1 MPTHKKIAPT
11 ELAAQVRTRRI
22 IAKPEKRNGLVVWR
36 GGGVCLHA
44 RKPKQRGG
52 ARVRRG
58 TRRCREMIDY
68 RAMRVLLLSLSSET
82 KDLVHNALAGQG
94 YEIAS
99 DSGLTVDEVLALSPE
114 VLITEASPTDLS
126 CCGMISQL
134 KARSDTRA
142 SVKIVMVVRGGA
154 LERARALDLGAD
166 DVITY
171 PFDPV
176 EFAAR
181 VRTQFRERQP
191 EEDLK
196 TMLKYAVQREQM
208 ADIAVESLS
217 GGAVTKHRFWI
228 IPAIFVVSAAAVLA
242 AAFIMISTGRSRK
255 ETRQL
260 RAEIARLNNG
270 LGVHDQLLQRT
281 EQARNSLDARAKST
295 SDARD
300 SLRAQSEDLR
310 KKMAAAEGP
319 DAQSLKQQLADTQ
332 KRLKLLENEGKIAE
346 TIVHSYGP
354 SVCLLHVVVE
364 FLDKE
369 SGKPIQ
375 IALDAMG
382 KPQVDDKGM
391 VRLDAGG
398 AGPHL
403 QIDIFGTGFLV
414 RRDGRILTNHHVAEP
429 WWSNDE
435 LKELL
440 DHGATAYVL
449 SYKAYFPGTS
459 DGISAKLD
467 KISSSAD
474 VAVLKLEAPTPSNT
488 TLLELADRS
497 DATISGEPVVLIG
510 YPTGIEGI
518 LARAGTDVAQKI
530 ADGTQ
535 NVNQMVSQ
543 LAQQKLIRPTT
554 TQGHIGDVLQ
564 DKIVYDAATTSGGSG
579 GPLFNRDGKVIGVNF
594 AILKGFGGSN
604 LAVPAR
610 YAKELLR

>member
-1 MPTHKKIAPT
+1 
-11 ELAAQVRTRRI
+11 
-22 IAKPEKRNGLVVWR
+22 
-36 GGGVCLHA
+36 
-44 RKPKQRGG
+44 
-52 ARVRRG
+52 
-58 TRRCREMIDY
+58 
-68 RAMRVLLLSLSSET
+68 MRVLLLNLNSET
-82 KDLVHNALAGQG
+82 NGLVNGALAGQG
-94 YEIAS
+94 YEITTESA
-99 DSGLTVDEVLALSPE
+99 LTVDEVLALSPE
-114 VLITEASPTDLS
+114 VLVTEASPTDLS
-126 CCGMISQL
+126 CCGMITQL
-134 KARSDTRA
+134 KARSDTRG
-142 SVKIVMVVRGGA
+142 SIKILMVVRGGA

-166 DVITY
+166 DVITF
-171 PFDPV
+171 PFEAV

-217 GGAVTKHRFWI
+217 GGAVGKHRFWL

-242 AAFIMISTGRSRK
+242 AAFIVISTGRSRK
-255 ETRQL
+255 ETLQL
-260 RAEIARLNNG
+260 RSEIARLNSG
-270 LGVHDQLLQRT
+270 LGLHDELLQRT
-281 EQARNSLDARAKST
+281 EQARNSLDARAKSD
-295 SDARD
+295 SAVRD
-300 SLRAQSEDLR
+300 SLRARSEDLR
-310 KKMAAAEGP
+310 KKVAAAEGP
-319 DAQSLKQQLADTQ
+319 DAQSLKQQLVDAQ

-346 TIVHSYGP
+346 TIVQSYGP

-364 FLDKE
+364 FLDKS

-375 IALDAMG
+375 LAVDALG

-391 VRLDAGG
+391 VRLDTGG

-403 QIDIFGTGFLV
+403 QIDVFGTGFLV
-414 RRDGRILTNHHVAEP
+414 RRDGRLLTNHHVAEP
-429 WWSNDE
+429 WWSNDD

-449 SYKAYFPGTS
+449 SYKAYFPGSS
-459 DGISAKLD
+459 DGISAKLE
-467 KISSSAD
+467 KVSSNAD
-474 VAVLKLEAPTPSNT
+474 VAVLKLETPTPPKAAV
-488 TLLELADRS
+488 LELDERS
-497 DATISGEPVVLIG
+497 EASVSGEPVVLIG

-535 NVNQMVSQ
+535 NVNQLVSQ
-543 LAQQKLIRPTT
+543 LAAQKLIRPTT

-604 LAVPAR
+604 LAVPVR

>member
-1 MPTHKKIAPT
+1 MWP
-11 ELAAQVRTRRI
+11 
-22 IAKPEKRNGLVVWR
+22 
-36 GGGVCLHA
+36 
-44 RKPKQRGG
+44 
-52 ARVRRG
+52 RRG
-58 TRRCREMIDY
+58 SYGTGMIDC
-68 RAMRVLLLSLSSET
+68 RVMRVLLLNLNSET
-82 KDLVHNALAGQG
+82 NNLVKSALGGQG
-94 YEIAS
+94 YEITTE
-99 DSGLTVDEVLALSPE
+99 SGLTVDEVLALLPE
-114 VLITEASPTDLS
+114 VMITEASPTDLS
-126 CCGMISQL
+126 CCGMIAQL
-134 KARSDTRA
+134 KARSDTRS
-142 SVKIVMVVRGGA
+142 SVKIVMVVWGGA

-166 DVITY
+166 DVITF
-171 PFDPV
+171 PFEAV

-217 GGAVTKHRFWI
+217 GGAVSKHRFWL
-228 IPAIFVVSAAAVLA
+228 IPAVFVVSAAAVLS
-242 AAFIMISTGRSRK
+242 AAFIVFSTGRSRK
-255 ETRQL
+255 ETLQL
-260 RAEIARLNNG
+260 RAEIARLNSG
-270 LGVHDQLLQRT
+270 LGLHDQLLQRT
-281 EQARNSLDARAKST
+281 EQMRNTLDASAKSNT
-295 SDARD
+295 AARD
-300 SLRAQSEDLR
+300 NLRAQSEDLR
-310 KKMAAAEGP
+310 KKMASAEGP
-319 DAQSLKQQLADTQ
+319 DAQSLKQQLVDTQ

-375 IALDAMG
+375 IALDTMG
-382 KPQVDDKGM
+382 RPQVDDKGM

-403 QIDIFGTGFLV
+403 QIDVFGTGFLV
-414 RRDGRILTNHHVAEP
+414 RRDGRIVTNHHVAEP

-440 DHGATAYVL
+440 DHGAAAYVL
-449 SYKAYFPGTS
+449 SYKAYFPGS
-459 DGISAKLD
+459 VEGISAKLE

-474 VAVLKLEAPTPSNT
+474 VALLKLEAPTPPNA
-488 TLLELADRS
+488 TLLELDERIEAS
-497 DATISGEPVVLIG
+497 ISGEPVVLIG

-518 LARAGTDVAQKI
+518 LARAGTEVAQKI

-535 NVNQMVSQ
+535 NVNQIVSQ
-543 LAQQKLIRPTT
+543 LAEQRLIRPTT

-594 AILKGFGGSN
+594 AILKEFGGSN
-604 LAVPAR
+604 LAVPAK
-610 YAKELLR
+610 YAKELLK

>member
-1 MPTHKKIAPT
+1 
-11 ELAAQVRTRRI
+11 
-22 IAKPEKRNGLVVWR
+22 
-36 GGGVCLHA
+36 
-44 RKPKQRGG
+44 
-52 ARVRRG
+52 
-58 TRRCREMIDY
+58 
-68 RAMRVLLLSLSSET
+68 MRVLLLNLNPESN
-82 KDLVHNALAGQG
+82 DLVKSALAGQG
-94 YEIAS
+94 YEIATE
-99 DSGLTVDEVLALSPE
+99 SGLTVDEVLALSSE

-134 KARSDTRA
+134 KAQSDTRA
-142 SVKIVMVVRGGA
+142 SIKILMVVRGGA

-166 DVITY
+166 DVITF

-191 EEDLK
+191 EQDLK

-217 GGAVTKHRFWI
+217 GGTVTTHRFWL

-242 AAFIMISTGRSRK
+242 AAFIMISTGRTRK
-255 ETRQL
+255 ETLQL
-260 RAEIARLNNG
+260 RAEIARLNSG
-270 LGVHDQLLQRT
+270 LGLHDQLLQRT
-281 EQARNSLDARAKST
+281 EQARTTLDATAKSA
-295 SDARD
+295 SVARD

-319 DAQSLKQQLADTQ
+319 DAQSLKQQLVDTQ

-375 IALDAMG
+375 LAVDALG

-398 AGPHL
+398 TGPHL

-449 SYKAYFPGTS
+449 SYKAYFPGGS

-467 KISSSAD
+467 KISSRAD
-474 VAVLKLEAPTPSNT
+474 VAVLKLEAPTPPNAA
-488 TLLELADRS
+488 LLELDERS
-497 DATISGEPVVLIG
+497 DASVSGEPVVLIG

-518 LARAGTDVAQKI
+518 LARAGTDVAEKI

-543 LAQQKLIRPTT
+543 LAAQKLIRPTT

>member
-1 MPTHKKIAPT
+1 M
-11 ELAAQVRTRRI
+11 VD
-22 IAKPEKRNGLVVWR
+22 
-36 GGGVCLHA
+36 C
-44 RKPKQRGG
+44 
-52 ARVRRG
+52 RV
-58 TRRCREMIDY
+58 
-68 RAMRVLLLSLSSET
+68 MRVLLLNLTAET
-82 KDLVHNALAGQG
+82 NDLANSALAGQG
-94 YEIAS
+94 YDITTE
-99 DSGLTVDEVLALSPE
+99 SGLTVDEVLALSPE
-114 VLITEASPTDLS
+114 VLVTEASPTDLS
-126 CCGMISQL
+126 CCGLISQL

-142 SVKIVMVVRGGA
+142 SVKILMVVRGVA
-154 LERARALDLGAD
+154 LERARALDLGTD
-166 DVITY
+166 DVISF
-171 PFDPV
+171 PFEGV

-196 TMLKYAVQREQM
+196 TMLKYAVKREQM

-217 GGAVTKHRFWI
+217 GGAVSKHRFWL
-228 IPAIFVVSAAAVLA
+228 IPAVFVVSAAAILA
-242 AAFIMISTGRSRK
+242 AGFIVFSTGRSRK
-255 ETRQL
+255 ETLQL
-260 RAEIARLNNG
+260 RSEIARLNSG
-270 LGVHDQLLQRT
+270 LGLHDQLLQRT
-281 EQARNSLDARAKST
+281 EQARTSLDASAKTNSA
-295 SDARD
+295 ARE
-300 SLRAQSEDLR
+300 SLRVQSEDLR
-310 KKMAAAEGP
+310 KKMASAEGP
-319 DAQSLKQQLADTQ
+319 DAQSLKQQLVDTQ
-332 KRLKLLENEGKIAE
+332 KRLKLLENEGKVAE

-375 IALDAMG
+375 IALDGLG

-391 VRLDAGG
+391 VRLDTGG

-403 QIDIFGTGFLV
+403 QIDVFGTGFLV

-429 WWSNDE
+429 WWTNDE

-440 DHGATAYVL
+440 DHGAAAYVL
-449 SYKAYFPGTS
+449 SYKAYFPGSS

-474 VAVLKLEAPTPSNT
+474 VAVLKLESSAPSNA
-488 TLLELADRS
+488 TLLELDERS
-497 DATISGEPVVLIG
+497 EASVSGEPVVLIG

-518 LARAGTDVAQKI
+518 LARAGSDVAQKI

-535 NVNQMVSQ
+535 NVNQMVAQ
-543 LAQQKLIRPTT
+543 LAAQKLIRPTT